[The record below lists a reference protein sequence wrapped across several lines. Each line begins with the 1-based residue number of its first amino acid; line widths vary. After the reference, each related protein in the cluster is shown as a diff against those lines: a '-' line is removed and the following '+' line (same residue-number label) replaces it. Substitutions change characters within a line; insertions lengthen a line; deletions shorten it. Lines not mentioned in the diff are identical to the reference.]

1 MLTITSRASDAMRQV
16 LDSENAPDGSVFRIS
31 PQEDVGLVVS
41 ITDSP
46 PAEDQVVEGEE
57 IAVSVEA
64 SAAEMLDDKELDAT
78 IVDGQ
83 VNFSIADQGA
93 QPGEN
98 GMR

>member
-1 MLTITSRASDAMRQV
+1 MLTITSRASEAMRQV
-16 LDSENAPDGSVFRIS
+16 LDSESAPDGSVFRIS

-46 PAEDQVVEGEE
+46 PAEDQVVDGDDVS
-57 IAVSVEA
+57 VSVEP

-83 VNFSIADQGA
+83 VNFSIADQ
-93 QPGEN
+93 
-98 GMR
+98 

>member
-16 LDSENAPDGSVFRIS
+16 LNSENAPDGSVFRIS

-46 PAEDQVVEGEE
+46 PSEDQRVEGEE
-57 IAVSVEA
+57 IAVSVEP
-64 SAAEMLDDKELDAT
+64 SAAEMLEDKALDAT

-83 VNFSIADQGA
+83 VNFSIADQEG
-93 QPGEN
+93 QPEEN
-98 GMR
+98 GSR